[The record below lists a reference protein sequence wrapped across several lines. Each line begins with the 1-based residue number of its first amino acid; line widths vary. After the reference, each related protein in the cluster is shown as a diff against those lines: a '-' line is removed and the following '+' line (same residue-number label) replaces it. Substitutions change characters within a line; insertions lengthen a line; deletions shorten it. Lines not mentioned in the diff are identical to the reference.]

1 MLDRQMA
8 EVFPLFLKLS
18 GRVVL
23 VVGGGEVAERK
34 VASLLE
40 AGARVRLVTLA
51 ATSEL
56 EAAAERGALTLERR
70 AFDPRDV
77 DEAWLVVACTDDP
90 AAQRGVGAACEARRV
105 FCLAVDDLAN
115 ATAYG
120 GSVVE
125 RPPFVIAISSSG
137 HAPALTRLLRAVIE
151 HVLPPDSFVRRAR
164 ALRAEWKRDGVPMEE
179 RFGRLVR
186 AALADQVGILK

>member
-1 MLDRQMA
+1 MA

-18 GRVVL
+18 GLRTL

-40 AGARVRLVTLA
+40 AGARVHLVSLV
-51 ATSEL
+51 ATPAL
-56 EAAAERGALTLERR
+56 EALVASGRVVFDRR
-70 AFDPRDV
+70 AFDAADV
-77 DEAWLVVACTDDP
+77 DDAWLVVACTNDP
-90 AAQRGVGAACEARRV
+90 EVQRRVAGACEERRV
-105 FCLAVDDLAN
+105 FCLAVDDIAN
-115 ATAYG
+115 ASAYG
-120 GSVVE
+120 GSVIE

-137 HAPALTRLLRAVIE
+137 EAPALTRLLRTVIE
-151 HVLPPDSFVRRAR
+151 HALPPDAFVRRAR